1 MPSPP
6 KPWENGGTA
15 STASIPATPTAA
27 AAAPSI
33 PDRPSTLAS
42 GTTGMSGMAG
52 AGMGGVGGMYGS
64 ATPAYG
70 GLGSTYGGLGSTYG
84 SSYSSP
90 YSRMGGAGGYGSSM
104 YGGGGYAGAGGY
116 GSSMYGGY
124 GNSMYGGGGYGGYGG
139 GGYGGMGGGYGMGMG
154 GMMGGPPGMHQD
166 PSLTQRMESGTQ
178 ATFELIG
185 SIVGAF
191 GGFAQMMES
200 TFMATHSSFFAMVG
214 VADQVTRLG
223 QVLSFFTLAKWMKNL
238 LLRVTGQ
245 APAVDL
251 DAREFADF
259 AKGGGAAGRRAI
271 GNGGSS
277 PPQKHDKRPLV
288 IFFLAVVGLPYLMGK
303 LVKIITRRQEEER
316 ARLGHAPGMM
326 PGQQQG
332 QQGFAGAD
340 AAELDPSKLAFVR
353 ALYAYN
359 AADPLELTLKPNEIV
374 AVLSKHDP
382 ATGQESQWWR
392 GRTRDGRIGWFPSTY
407 VESVETARERAS
419 RLSIEAA
426 PSSPLPVPPEASKV
440 AVAAA
445 PTSSRDT
452 ASKARAAAASGVRR

>member
-6 KPWENGGTA
+6 KPWENGGAA
-15 STASIPATPTAA
+15 STTATMASTSTAA
-27 AAAPSI
+27 AAAPTL
-33 PDRPSTLAS
+33 PDRPSTLA
-42 GTTGMSGMAG
+42 GATGASA
-52 AGMGGVGGMYGS
+52 GMYGS

-84 SSYSSP
+84 SSYTSP
-90 YSRMGGAGGYGSSM
+90 YSRMGGGYSSM
-104 YGGGGYAGAGGY
+104 YGGAGGGYGGY

-139 GGYGGMGGGYGMGMG
+139 GGYGGMGGMGGMGGGYGMG
-154 GMMGGPPGMHQD
+154 GMMGGQPGMPGD

-223 QVLSFFTLAKWMKNL
+223 QVLSFFTLAKWMKNI
-238 LLRVTGQ
+238 LLRITGQ

-251 DAREFADF
+251 DAREFQDF
-259 AKGGGAAGRRAI
+259 ASGKGGGRRAI
-271 GNGGSS
+271 GNGGAQ
-277 PPQKHDKRPLV
+277 PTKHDKRPLV

-316 ARLGHAPGMM
+316 ARLGHAPGQAQGMM
-326 PGQQQG
+326 PGQQG
-332 QQGFAGAD
+332 PNGLAD
-340 AAELDPSKLAFVR
+340 AELDPSKLAFVR

-382 ATGQESQWWR
+382 STGQESQWWR

-419 RLSIEAA
+419 RLAIEAA
-426 PSSPLPVPPEASKV
+426 PTSPIPVAPEASK
-440 AVAAA
+440 VAAA

-452 ASKARAAAASGVRR
+452 ASKARTAAAPAGGTGSRR